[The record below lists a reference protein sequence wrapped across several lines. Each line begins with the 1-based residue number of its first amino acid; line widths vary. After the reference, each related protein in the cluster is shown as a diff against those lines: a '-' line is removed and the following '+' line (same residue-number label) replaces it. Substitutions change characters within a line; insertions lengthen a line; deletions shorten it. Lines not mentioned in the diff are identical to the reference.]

1 MNIRPLL
8 PVLIFFVVALPSA
21 VRAEMLSVKVP
32 IANFRSGP
40 STSEPVEFTATRYYP
55 VRVLEREDGWCK
67 IKDFEGDLAWVA
79 DRLLARVRTIVIKA
93 ARGNIREAPTT
104 SAEVAFQAER
114 GEVFKVLD
122 RKGRWLRVVDV
133 KGGNGWVREDL
144 AWGMKK
150 LDDAGG
156 SS

>member
-1 MNIRPLL
+1 MNMRPMV
-8 PVLIFFVVALPSA
+8 PVISAVVALSSVA
-21 VRAEMLSVKVP
+21 RAELLSVKVP
-32 IANFRSGP
+32 VANFRAGP

-55 VRVLEREDGWCK
+55 VKVLERAGGWCK

-79 DRLLARVRTIVIKA
+79 DRLLARIKTVVIKVP
-93 ARGNIREAPTT
+93 RGNVREAPTT
-104 SAEVAFQAER
+104 SAEVAFRAER

-122 RKGRWLRVVDV
+122 RKGRWLRVVNV
-133 KGGNGWVREDL
+133 EGAKGWLREDL

-150 LDDAGG
+150 LEDTGG

>member
-1 MNIRPLL
+1 MNMRPM
-8 PVLIFFVVALPSA
+8 VAVIFAVVALSSVA
-21 VRAEMLSVKVP
+21 RAELLSVKVP
-32 IANFRSGP
+32 VANFRAGP

-55 VRVLEREDGWCK
+55 VKVVEREGGWCK

-79 DRLLARVRTIVIKA
+79 DRLLAKVRTIVIKVP
-93 ARGNIREAPTT
+93 RGNVREAPTT
-104 SAEVAFQAER
+104 SAEVAFRTER

-122 RKGRWLRVVDV
+122 RKGRWLRVVNV
-133 KGGNGWVREDL
+133 EGAKGWLREDL

-150 LDDAGG
+150 LEDTGG

>member
-1 MNIRPLL
+1 MNIRPMV
-8 PVLIFFVVALPSA
+8 PVLFFIVVAFPSA
-21 VRAEMLSVKVP
+21 AQAEMLSVKVP
-32 IANFRSGP
+32 VANFRAGP
-40 STSEPVEFTATRYYP
+40 STREPVEFTATRYYP
-55 VRVLEREDGWCK
+55 VKVLEREGGWCK

-79 DRLLARVRTIVIKA
+79 DRLLARVKTIVIKA

-122 RKGRWLRVVDV
+122 RKGRWLQVIDE
-133 KGGNGWVREDL
+133 KGGKGWVREDL
-144 AWGMKK
+144 AWGMKRPG
-150 LDDAGG
+150 DASG